1 MAFRLV
7 KPGTYRVGRESIA
20 SVGLSVFRHAL
31 DGRTRRLTSVY
42 PCLDLFEGW
51 AVSPAARA
59 SHGNVDLDRQAMGKN
74 RERVRF
80 CFIVV
85 PDAAK
90 TNPGR
95 AAIHCDRTDHAARRD
110 GFQARYG
117 FQTRLLRAKISFCVP
132 ACPAEPAISASSR
145 LLRGKISSRSGAADR
160 RGVREHV
167 RGGVARRHGS
177 ARDTLRQHGEGG
189 GGNGDSPRGEGMGT
203 VPVGG
208 DGVCPQGVLSPVC
221 PRYRKN
227 STVPSAATERTQ
239 RFASTRT
246 FTLRP
251 SGTSPL
257 TSAAARHA
265 AVSSES
271 DP

>member
-7 KPGTYRVGRESIA
+7 KPGAYRVGRESIA

-42 PCLDLFEGW
+42 PCLDFFEGW
-51 AVSPAARA
+51 VVSPAARA

-74 RERVRF
+74 WERVRF

-145 LLRGKISSRSGAADR
+145 LLRGKISSRGGAADR

-189 GGNGDSPRGEGMGT
+189 GGD
-203 VPVGG
+203 GG
-208 DGVCPQGVLSPVC
+208 CPQGVLSPGC

-227 STVPSAATERTQ
+227 STVSSAATERTQ

-251 SGTSPL
+251 SGTSPR